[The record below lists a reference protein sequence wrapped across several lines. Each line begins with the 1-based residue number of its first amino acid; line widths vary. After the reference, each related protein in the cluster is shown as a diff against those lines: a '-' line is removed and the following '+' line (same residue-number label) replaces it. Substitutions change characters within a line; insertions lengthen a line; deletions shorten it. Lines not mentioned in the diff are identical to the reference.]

1 MKTVTVTTFTVL
13 LISAVVLSAPT
24 YSDYE
29 NARELYDLLVQR
41 ELLDSI
47 TNPLVEA
54 AAAQH
59 RMVRKNQRSP
69 SLRLRFGRR
78 SDPALYQ
85 NAFSEENHNDAEVN

>member
-1 MKTVTVTTFTVL
+1 MKSVTILSLL
-13 LISAVVLSAPT
+13 LISAVVSSAPT

-29 NARELYDLLVQR
+29 NARELYDLLMQR
-41 ELLDSI
+41 ELLESVA
-47 TNPLVEA
+47 NPLLEA

-85 NAFSEENHNDAEVN
+85 NALNGEYHSDAEVN